1 MKRLPKGLVLMKI
14 NEYVVPNSIEEAY
27 NIFINH
33 SNNAVIGGGAWM
45 KLASKK
51 TIETLIDLKALG
63 LNQIIDE
70 DNALVI
76 GANVTLHELE
86 NYPVIR
92 TLYDGI
98 IRQAIQGIM
107 GVNVR
112 NVATIGGSVM
122 GRFSFSDL
130 YAVLMAL
137 NCELEFYHRGRVSL
151 RQFLQEKRFE
161 KDILKSVIIPKK
173 TGRGFYKKIKR
184 TALDFAILNVCVVKI
199 DGLKIVIGARPGT
212 AKEALKTAHYLN
224 QQPVN
229 EDTLE
234 KAMDILLEEVHF
246 SSNVRASEAYRT
258 DLAKVYVKRGINE
271 VIS

>member
-1 MKRLPKGLVLMKI
+1 MKRLSKGMIQMKI

-45 KLASKK
+45 KLASNK

-70 DNALVI
+70 EDALIV

-86 NYPVIR
+86 NNSLIN

-98 IRQAIQGIM
+98 ICQAIQGIM

-122 GRFSFSDL
+122 GRFSFCDL
-130 YAVLMAL
+130 YPVLMAV
-137 NCELEFYHRGRVSL
+137 NCELEFYHQGRISL
-151 RQFLQEKRFE
+151 ERFLQEKRFE
-161 KDILKSVIIPKK
+161 KDILQRVIIPKK
-173 TGRGFYKKIKR
+173 SGRGFYKKVKR
-184 TALDFAILNVCVVKI
+184 TALDFAILNVCVVKM
-199 DGLKIVIGARPGT
+199 DGLKIVVGARPGT
-212 AKEALKTAHYLN
+212 AKEAVKTAQYLN
-224 QQPVN
+224 QHTVD

-234 KAMDILLEEVHF
+234 KAMDIMLKEMSF
-246 SSNVRASEAYRT
+246 SSNVRASESYRS